1 MSVAGFSVRRPV
13 FISMVSC
20 IVVVL
25 GGVALKRLPVDLY
38 PEVDYPS
45 CSIATTYD
53 DASPEEMEELITR
66 PIERQI
72 SAVAGIKEIGSSS
85 SEENSNIWVQFNWGV
100 NLDEAVADIR
110 DRIDRVLKSLPE
122 DVDRP
127 TIYRFDS
134 TSSPIMLLGV
144 SSRMKSLR
152 EAKQTLEDDVQYRLE
167 RIDGV
172 ASVNV
177 SGGLDREIHVL
188 LDLDKAKQLQI
199 PLSTLFDK
207 LEKAN
212 VATPAGNQQ
221 SGRMEIHM
229 RTLGT
234 FDSIEEIEN
243 LFVTIAPDGSTVRLR
258 DIADVEDTH
267 AEVTRFVRINGQEGI
282 YIEIY
287 KQSGANTVAVARG
300 IRKELEAINQDMAD
314 KFRIVPV
321 SDQSEYIQ
329 NAIDNVADTAIS
341 GGLLA
346 VLILFIFLCD
356 VRSTLIIAVSI
367 PLSIVAT
374 FVLIYFCGYTINIM
388 TLGGLALGV
397 GMLVDNSIVVLENA
411 VRLRDGGKPVKEAA
425 EQGASEVT
433 GALIA
438 STLTTVA
445 VFLPLIF
452 TKGMAGV
459 MFRQLAV
466 VIGFSLLCSLVAAL
480 TIVPMLS
487 GLLLSRKRPDSEAFS
502 DRIANAV
509 LNFFQGMNDVYAS
522 LLDSVLKRKT
532 ATFVAAGLLLAAAF
546 PLAARIGTELMPK
559 TDEGR
564 LSISLEEA
572 VGTAPQFVNNTVI
585 STEEIIRRETPGLIH
600 WTSSAGLTGWR
611 AGHKANYDLK
621 LVPRSQRE
629 ESSEDI
635 AAHLGEILNR
645 IPGTT
650 FRVRSRSTSMVG
662 GSSGESVR
670 IDIRGYDFKT
680 AEMLGNRVKEICEG
694 VRGVTDAKLSRD
706 LGMPENRIYIDRE
719 KAGKMKVSV
728 QTIATALRTMLA
740 GSEAG
745 YYRERGEEYVILVQ
759 VKGAKELGTDDI
771 LDMTVQNE
779 DGENVAL
786 RNLVDSR
793 RSLGPVNIE
802 RRNQQ
807 RNLTVWANLYDRDL
821 GSAVEEIREKLKV
834 LNPLPTGFSI
844 GFSGDYEDQQETFRE
859 LAFSFVLALFLVYM
873 TMACQFESL
882 LHPLIVMFSV
892 PLAGIG
898 VVLMLFLT
906 RTTFNMQSFI
916 GCVML
921 AGIVVNNAILLVDT
935 ANLLRQRDGLPLDVA
950 IRETGRRRLRPIL
963 MTTLTTVLGLI
974 PLAIGSGDGGEAQ
987 APLARAVIGGL
998 TSSTL
1003 ITLFF
1008 IPALYAALEGF
1019 RERRRARKRA
1029 ADDERDGARLAPG
1042 DTALPS

>member
-1 MSVAGFSVRRPV
+1 MSIAGFSVRRPI
-13 FISMVSC
+13 FISMVAC
-20 IVVVL
+20 IVIVL
-25 GGVALKRLPVDLY
+25 GGIALKHLPVDLY
-38 PEVDYPS
+38 PEIDYPS

-53 DASPEEMEELITR
+53 DASPQEVEELITR

-85 SEENSNIWVQFNWGV
+85 SEENSNIWVQFNWGT
-100 NLDEAVADIR
+100 NLDEAVSDIR
-110 DRIDRVLKSLPE
+110 DRIDRVLKALPD
-122 DVDRP
+122 DVERP

-144 SSRMKSLR
+144 ASKMKSLR

-199 PLSTLFDK
+199 PLSTLFSK
-207 LEKAN
+207 LENAN
-212 VATPAGNQQ
+212 VATPAGNQH
-221 SGRMEIHM
+221 SGRMEIRM

-258 DIADVEDTH
+258 DIADVQDTF
-267 AEVTRFVRINGQEGI
+267 AEVTRYVRINGQEGI

-300 IRKELEAINQDMAD
+300 IRKELEAINRDMSD
-314 KFRIVPV
+314 KFHIVPV

-329 NAIDNVADTAIS
+329 RSIDNVADTAIT

-356 VRSTLIIAVSI
+356 VRSTLIIALSI

-397 GMLVDNSIVVLENA
+397 GMLVDNSIVVLENSF
-411 VRLRDGGKPVKEAA
+411 RLNRTGLPRKQAA
-425 EQGASEVT
+425 EQGATEVT

-480 TIVPMLS
+480 TLVPMLS
-487 GLLLSRKRPDSEAFS
+487 GLLLSSSSETKAPS
-502 DRIANAV
+502 ISRRIARAFQA
-509 LNFFQGMNDVYAS
+509 FFQGMSDVYAQ
-522 LLDSVLKRKT
+522 LLDSVLKRKFLT
-532 ATFVAAGLLLAAAF
+532 ILVALVLLAFAF
-546 PLAARIGTELMPK
+546 PLAARIGSELMPK
-559 TDEGR
+559 TDEGQIR
-564 LSISLEEA
+564 IDLEEA
-572 VGTAPQFVNNTVI
+572 VGTSPFFVNNTVM

-611 AGHKANYDLK
+611 AGHRANYDLK

-629 ESSEDI
+629 QSSEDI
-635 AAHLGEILNR
+635 AAHLGEVLNQ

-650 FRVRSRSTSMVG
+650 FRVRSRSTSIVG

-670 IDIRGYDFKT
+670 IDIRGYDFET
-680 AEMLGNRVKEICEG
+680 AEMLGKRIKEICEG

-706 LGMPENRIYIDRE
+706 LGMPENRIRIDRE
-719 KAGKMKVSV
+719 KAGKMKISV

-745 YYRERGEEYVILVQ
+745 YYRESGDEYAILVQ
-759 VKGAKELGTDDI
+759 VKDAKDLSTDDI

-779 DGENVAL
+779 DGENISL
-786 RNLVDSR
+786 RNLVSTEQA
-793 RSLGPVNIE
+793 LGPVNIE
-802 RRNQQ
+802 RKNQQ

-821 GSAVEEIREKLKV
+821 GSAIEEIREKIKI
-834 LNPLPTGFSI
+834 LNPLPSGFSI
-844 GFSGDYEDQQETFRE
+844 QFAGDYEDQQETFRE
-859 LAFSFVLALFLVYM
+859 LGFAFILALILVYM
-873 TMACQFESL
+873 VMACQFESF

-906 RTTFNMQSFI
+906 NTTLNMQSFI

-935 ANLLRQRDGLPLDVA
+935 ANLLRERDGLPLGKAV
-950 IRETGRRRLRPIL
+950 RETGRRRLRPIL

-974 PLAIGSGDGGEAQ
+974 PLAIGGGDGGEAQ
-987 APLARAVIGGL
+987 APLARAVVGGL

-1008 IPALYAALEGF
+1008 IPALYASLEGF
-1019 RERRRARKRA
+1019 RERRRVKKARRA
-1029 ADDERDGARLAPG
+1029 AKLKRLSRAPS
-1042 DTALPS
+1042 PEV